1 LEILEAATR
10 QFSSRNLELGAAV
23 ARGCQLFT
31 AAKFLSLD
39 RVHGLRRNLHRTH
52 FVTIVRGILHLL
64 PAKTHR
70 YLGIT
75 DQSRQSLS
83 IGFVYCF
90 YESFLPKYGSK
101 VLQ

>member
-1 LEILEAATR
+1 MR
-10 QFSSRNLELGAAV
+10 QFSGRNLELGAAV
-23 ARGCQLFT
+23 ARGCQLLT

-39 RVHGLRRNLHRTH
+39 RVHGLRRDLHRAH
-52 FVTIVRGILHLL
+52 FVAIIRGILHLL

-70 YLGIT
+70 CLGIP
-75 DQSRQSLS
+75 DQSCQSFS
-83 IGFVYCF
+83 IRFVHRF